1 MKISRLA
8 YVQLAVFLLLA
19 SPLSLLAASLSGTV
33 TNKTVGKP
41 SVGDTVVLMNLTG
54 GMTESGR
61 TKTNAKGE
69 FIFAISDGGP
79 HLIRVEH
86 QKGSY
91 FKNCP
96 PGTQSVEI
104 DVYDVAEKVAGI
116 TTEANVIRMET
127 DNTGLKVTENYFV
140 KNDSTPP
147 RTQFSDHA
155 YELYLPTTAKIEG
168 SAAMAP
174 SGMPVASSPVP
185 LGDPGHYAFAFPIRP
200 GETRFQVSYTIPY
213 SGSYKFT
220 PKMVIGSENL
230 AVMLPK
236 AMKFEPGGTTKFL
249 PVNEDPSSQTYV
261 ARNIGPNQQI
271 EFTVSGSG
279 SMPREAQGGAAGGQ
293 AQGGDASGA
302 GSPDGPG
309 ETVSAP
315 TAGGDTRPGGGLG
328 VPVGGE
334 DPINK
339 YRWWI
344 LGGLSVILAV
354 AAGFLLRKPS
364 SASLPPPVPAGHFA
378 NVPPSAYTAVS
389 SAAVSASA
397 ANSSAAS
404 PATMM
409 AVLKEELFALETE
422 KLEGKISDAEYV
434 ELKSAFETVLR
445 RTLARK
451 AQ

>member
-1 MKISRLA
+1 MKTSRLA

-19 SPLSLLAASLSGTV
+19 SPLSLLAASLGGTV

-61 TKTNAKGE
+61 TKTDAKGE
-69 FIFAISDGGP
+69 FTFTISDGGP

-104 DVYDVAEKVAGI
+104 DVYDVAEKVPGI
-116 TTEANVIRMET
+116 STEANVIRMET

-140 KNDSTPP
+140 KNDSAPP
-147 RTQFSDHA
+147 RTQFSEHA
-155 YELYLPTTAKIEG
+155 YEIYLPVTAKIEG

-174 SGMPVASSPVP
+174 AGMPVASSPVP
-185 LGDPGHYAFAFPIRP
+185 LGEPGHYAFAFPIRP

-213 SGSYKFT
+213 NGSYKFT
-220 PKMVIGSENL
+220 PKMAIGSENV

-236 AMKFEPGGTTKFL
+236 AMKFEPGGTTKFM
-249 PVNEDPSSQTYV
+249 PVNEDPTAQTYV
-261 ARNIGPNQQI
+261 ARNIAPNQQI

-279 SMPREAQGGAAGGQ
+279 SMPREAQGAAAGGQ
-293 AQGGDASGA
+293 AQGGDASA

-309 ETVSAP
+309 ETVAP
-315 TAGGDTRPGGGLG
+315 PSAGGADTRPGGGLG

-344 LGGLSVILAV
+344 LGGLSIMLAV

-378 NVPPSAYTAVS
+378 SVPPPT
-389 SAAVSASA
+389 SAAAIATPA
-397 ANSSAAS
+397 ATS
-404 PATMM
+404 ATML

-422 KLEGKISDAEYV
+422 KLEGKISDTEYA

-451 AQ
+451 Q

>member
-1 MKISRLA
+1 MKPQRLVYA
-8 YVQLAVFLLLA
+8 QLALLLLLA
-19 SPLSLLAASLSGTV
+19 SPLSSLAASLSGTV
-33 TNKTVGKP
+33 TNKTVSKP
-41 SVGDTVVLMNLTG
+41 SVGDTVVLLNLAG

-61 TKTNAKGE
+61 TKTDAKGE
-69 FIFAISDGGP
+69 FTFTVPDAGP

-91 FKNCP
+91 FKQAP

-127 DNTGLKVTENYFV
+127 DNNGLKVTENYFV

-155 YELYLPTTAKIEG
+155 YEIYLPVGAKIDG

-174 SGMPVASSPVP
+174 AGMPVASSPVP
-185 LGDPGHYAFAFPIRP
+185 LGDEGHYAFAFPVRP
-200 GETRFQVSYTIPY
+200 GETRFQVSYTLPY
-213 SGSYKFT
+213 TGSYKFT
-220 PKMVIGSENL
+220 PKMAIGSENL

-236 AMKFEPGGTTKFL
+236 AMTFAPGGSTKFQ
-249 PVNEDPSSQTYV
+249 PVNEDPTSQTYV
-261 ARNIGPNQQI
+261 ARNIAPNQPI
-271 EFTVSGSG
+271 EFTVSGKG
-279 SMPREAQGGAAGGQ
+279 SMPREAQG
-293 AQGGDASGA
+293 AQGGGDAAQGG

-309 ETVSAP
+309 ETVAAPSA
-315 TAGGDTRPGGGLG
+315 TGGDTRPGGGLG

-344 LGGLSVILAV
+344 LGGLSVILAI
-354 AAGFLLRKPS
+354 AAGFLLRKP
-364 SASLPPPVPAGHFA
+364 APLPAPVPAGHFVSA
-378 NVPPSAYTAVS
+378 PPLFPPTFHVA
-389 SAAVSASA
+389 SASA
-397 ANSSAAS
+397 TA
-404 PATMM
+404 PATML

-422 KLEGKISDAEYV
+422 KLEGKITDAEYV

-445 RTLARK
+445 RTLARQ

>member
-1 MKISRLA
+1 MKTTRLA
-8 YVQLAVFLLLA
+8 YVQLALLLLLA

-33 TNKTVGKP
+33 TNKTVDKP
-41 SVGDTVVLMNLTG
+41 SVGDTVVLLNLTG
-54 GMTESGR
+54 GMTEAGR
-61 TKTNAKGE
+61 TKTDAKGE
-69 FIFAISDGGP
+69 FTFTVPDAGP

-140 KNDSTPP
+140 KNDSAPP
-147 RTQFSDHA
+147 RTQFSEHA
-155 YELYLPTTAKIEG
+155 YEIYLPITAKIEG

-174 SGMPVASSPVP
+174 AGMPVASSPVP
-185 LGDPGHYAFAFPIRP
+185 LGEPGHYAFAFPVRP

-220 PKMVIGSENL
+220 PKMAIGSENV

-236 AMKFEPGGTTKFL
+236 AMKFEPGGATKFL
-249 PVNEDPSSQTYV
+249 PVNEDPTSQTYV
-261 ARNIGPNQQI
+261 ARNIAPNQQI

-279 SMPREAQGGAAGGQ
+279 SMPREAQGA
-293 AQGGDASGA
+293 AQGSAASG

-309 ETVSAP
+309 ESVAAPSA
-315 TAGGDTRPGGGLG
+315 AGGDTRPGGGLG

-344 LGGLSVILAV
+344 LGGLSVMLAV

-378 NVPPSAYTAVS
+378 SSPRHDIPPTFRV
-389 SAAVSASA
+389 ASA
-397 ANSSAAS
+397 ECGNSGDDAGG
-404 PATMM
+404 
-409 AVLKEELFALETE
+409 F
-422 KLEGKISDAEYV
+422 EGRTVCAGDGEAGRQDQRNGVCGAEIS
-434 ELKSAFETVLR
+434 L
-445 RTLARK
+445 
-451 AQ
+451 

>member
-1 MKISRLA
+1 M
-8 YVQLAVFLLLA
+8 
-19 SPLSLLAASLSGTV
+19 
-33 TNKTVGKP
+33 TNKTVDKP
-41 SVGDTVVLMNLTG
+41 AVGDTVVLLNLTG
-54 GMTESGR
+54 GMTEAGR
-61 TKTNAKGE
+61 TKNGRQ
-69 FIFAISDGGP
+69 G
-79 HLIRVEH
+79 RVH
-86 QKGSY
+86 VHGSRCGAAPY
-91 FKNCP
+91 PRGASERLAFKNCP

-140 KNDSTPP
+140 KNDSAPP
-147 RTQFSDHA
+147 RTQFSEHA
-155 YELYLPTTAKIEG
+155 YEIYLPITAKIEG

-174 SGMPVASSPVP
+174 AGMPVASSPVP
-185 LGDPGHYAFAFPIRP
+185 LGEPGHYAFAFPVRP

-220 PKMVIGSENL
+220 PKMAIGSENV

-236 AMKFEPGGTTKFL
+236 AMKFEPGGATKFL
-249 PVNEDPSSQTYV
+249 PVNEDPTSQTYV
-261 ARNIGPNQQI
+261 ARNIAPNQQI

-279 SMPREAQGGAAGGQ
+279 SMPREAQGAGAP
-293 AQGGDASGA
+293 QGSAASG

-309 ETVSAP
+309 ESVAAPSA
-315 TAGGDTRPGGGLG
+315 AGGDTRPGGGLG

-344 LGGLSVILAV
+344 LGGLSVMLAV

-378 NVPPSAYTAVS
+378 SISATA
-389 SAAVSASA
+389 A
-397 ANSSAAS
+397 
-404 PATMM
+404 
-409 AVLKEELFALETE
+409 ELYGSQFSTSKHSGDHFGNDAGGFKGRTVCAGDGEAGRQDQRNGVCGAE
-422 KLEGKISDAEYV
+422 IS
-434 ELKSAFETVLR
+434 L
-445 RTLARK
+445 
-451 AQ
+451 